1 MVQCGDEV
9 LKDHL
14 ESAPRN
20 ALYISSIAQN
30 DLIKCIEA
38 VMRKAIVE
46 EIADAKIFRSIG

>member
-20 ALYISSIAQN
+20 ALYTVAARHLGQPRGTAPVVFQIRKRIQENSSE
-30 DLIKCIEA
+30 DCL
-38 VMRKAIVE
+38 
-46 EIADAKIFRSIG
+46 